1 MNTMNANGR
10 IQTRKGFSAVPIFGD
25 LVAMA
30 RMMRDREAGWALKLT
45 ALATMFYVFCPID
58 ALPEGIAPAI
68 GWLDDVGL
76 LLFMRLALAK
86 KLDVY
91 RYPLFEKAPARAGLQ
106 SDSNDIGVREV
117 AGRAAQAQG

>member
-1 MNTMNANGR
+1 VNTTNESGR

-25 LVAMA
+25 LLAMG
-30 RMMRDREAGWALKLT
+30 RMLRDREAGWALKLT

-76 LLFMRLALAK
+76 ILFMRLALAK

-91 RYPLFEKAPARAGLQ
+91 RYPLFEKAPPRAALR
-106 SDSNDIGVREV
+106 SDSNEIGVREV
-117 AGRAAQAQG
+117 AGRAAPMQG